1 MTDTRTETTENSL
14 KQTCYIDSDH
24 QRIVAFIKPH
34 INAGSSIRTAVNIFF
49 VVRDEI
55 LYDPY
60 HIRLD
65 PSHMK
70 ASTILERGKGY
81 CVAKAVLLAACLRAA
96 GIPAKLCFAD
106 VKNHITTE
114 KLKEAMQ
121 TDVFYYHGYCLVYLD
136 GNWVKATP
144 AFNLSLCEKFGIKP
158 LDFNG
163 RDDSIFHEYD
173 TKGQR
178 HMEYIRE
185 HGCYDDLP
193 LEEIV
198 ESFRTNYPGF
208 REHFPIK
215 EENSGPS
222 FENEAEPIP

>member
-1 MTDTRTETTENSL
+1 MPDTSTAEAENTL
-14 KQTCYIDSDH
+14 TPTYYIDSDH
-24 QRIVAFIKPH
+24 ERITDFIKPH
-34 INAGSSIRTAVNIFF
+34 IDPESSVRTAVNIYLA
-49 VVRDEI
+49 VRDQI

-65 PSHMK
+65 PAHMK
-70 ASTILERGKGY
+70 ASAVLERGKGY

-106 VKNHITTE
+106 VKNHITTK
-114 KLKEAMQ
+114 KLREIMQ
-121 TDVFYYHGYCLVYLD
+121 TDVFHYHGYCLVYLD
-136 GNWVKATP
+136 GSRVKATP

-163 RDDSIFHEYD
+163 REDSIFHEYD
-173 TKGQR
+173 TKGKR

-193 LEEIV
+193 LADIV
-198 ESFRTNYPGF
+198 ESFRTNHPNF
-208 REHFPIK
+208 KEHFTTG
-215 EENSGPS
+215 EENDGPS
-222 FENEAEPIP
+222 FENDAEPIL

>member
-1 MTDTRTETTENSL
+1 MTDTRTETTDNSL

-24 QRIVAFIKPH
+24 QEIAAFIKPH
-34 INAGSSIRTAVNIFF
+34 IDAGSSMRTAVNIFF
-49 VVRDEI
+49 AVRDEI

-65 PSHMK
+65 PSNMK
-70 ASTILERGKGY
+70 ASAILEQGKGY

-114 KLKEAMQ
+114 KLKELMQ

-136 GNWVKATP
+136 GHWVKATP

-163 RDDSIFHEYD
+163 REDSIFHEYD
-173 TKGQR
+173 IKGKR

-193 LEEIV
+193 LEEIAA
-198 ESFRTNYPGF
+198 SFRTNYPGF

-215 EENSGPS
+215 EENSGQS
-222 FENEAEPIP
+222 FENDAEPIP